1 MDAGDAG
8 AQALADGGWDVR
20 YRRGWKGARVR
31 KLLAL
36 IERRTPWLRVRYA
49 F

>member
-1 MDAGDAG
+1 VWAITLEPRSGYV
-8 AQALADGGWDVR
+8 LACE
-20 YRRGWKGARVR
+20 
-31 KLLAL
+31 LLAL